1 MDVNVHNYQISCES
15 QFTLTV
21 QISRY
26 AWGYPLITL
35 YDNGDFSVV
44 KSTRRM
50 RLSNQMPVEVITFAN
65 NYAVAWDNSRKHIY
79 YSKAGRLYNCAL
91 DFSYTPKKWR

>member
-1 MDVNVHNYQISCES
+1 
-15 QFTLTV
+15 
-21 QISRY
+21 
-26 AWGYPLITL
+26 
-35 YDNGDFSVV
+35 
-44 KSTRRM
+44 M